1 MATILVKTFGTL
13 NHLHTIRAFSIN
25 PPPPLN
31 SVTVLGVTG
40 QKLLK
45 NILKCMYEL

>member
-13 NHLHTIRAFSIN
+13 NHLHTIRTFSIN

-31 SVTVLGVTG
+31 SVGCYRPKTFEKYFKVYV
-40 QKLLK
+40 
-45 NILKCMYEL
+45 